1 MPHFS
6 VEHVEAARDRFRT
19 VLRERGQRQTSER
32 FAILDEIY
40 RTGEHLDADTL
51 FTRLREQNVPV
62 SRATVY
68 NTLDLLVSCGLVA
81 RHQFGE
87 AQARYERAYSYAQ
100 HDHLI
105 CTECGEIY
113 EFCDPR
119 LRDTETMIGDIYG
132 FQVRH
137 HALTLYGE
145 CGRMPCPN
153 RESDR
158 ASGPVAV

>member
-132 FQVRH
+132 FRVRH

-158 ASGPVAV
+158 ASGPVAA